1 MPPMH
6 ETIRP
11 ASEARPVKKGRGRQI
26 LVSLLLIVAGAVL
39 LEIPAYLLWRRT
51 RQLGQEAAHLSRQVE
66 QARRDALNSNAKSEM
81 ALMRAAQAET
91 NAATAA
97 RQRDLA
103 ERARI
108 QSEQIAAEAQH
119 QATAA
124 NLQAAQARR
133 EAEQLRAE
141 REAELERLQK
151 VLSEITNT
159 RKTAMGLV
167 MTLGSDSI
175 RFDFDKAT
183 LRPGNRE
190 VLSRI
195 AGVLM
200 TLKGYQIYV
209 YGYTDDIGTEQYNQ
223 KLSERRAQAVRDYL
237 VKAGLDPNIISTK
250 GYGESDPLVRGES
263 AEARAKNRRVE
274 IGIVDSVLRM
284 QGEVVPPGFT
294 GHN

>member
-1 MPPMH
+1 M
-6 ETIRP
+6 TQP
-11 ASEARPVKKGRGRQI
+11 ASEAGAGKKRRGPRA
-26 LVSLLLIVAGAVL
+26 LVGLLLIVAGVTI
-39 LEIPAYLLWRRT
+39 LEIPAYLLRNRM
-51 RQLGQEAAHLSRQVE
+51 RQLEQEVTRLRQEVEESRRQVGQARAQSEAALT
-66 QARRDALNSNAKSEM
+66 QAS
-81 ALMRAAQAET
+81 QAEE
-91 NAATAA
+91 NAARVAH
-97 RQRDLA
+97 QRDLA
-103 ERARI
+103 VQARTE
-108 QSEQIAAEAQH
+108 SEQVAVQAEH
-119 QATAA
+119 QAATARQ
-124 NLQAAQARR
+124 QATQAQR

-141 REAELERLQK
+141 REAELEHLQK

-223 KLSERRAQAVRDYL
+223 KLSERRAEAVRDYM
-237 VKAGLDPNIISTK
+237 VKAGLETNIISTK
-250 GYGESDPLVRGES
+250 GYGESDPLAKGDS
-263 AEARAKNRRVE
+263 AQARAKNRRVE

-284 QGEVVPPGFT
+284 QGVAPPPGT
-294 GHN
+294 AGHN